1 MGVTAAEEKGTV
13 VAEELVMSVVVV
25 ASSETVQATAGEAQL
40 LSSESP
46 ITCLYS
52 RISCVRFAWV

>member
-1 MGVTAAEEKGTV
+1 MPAAEEKGTV
-13 VAEELVMSVVVV
+13 VAEELVMSVVVVVV